1 MRIILCETMKFY
13 WKRIALIGD
22 IFVMINVGK
31 IIIIK
36 QKITVNKFNNII
48 FKESKETG
56 TVSMKYIFSSK
67 LIILK

>member
-22 IFVMINVGK
+22 IFVMTNVGK

-36 QKITVNKFNNII
+36 QKTIVNRFNNII
-48 FKESKETG
+48 FKKSKEIG
-56 TVSMKYIFSSK
+56 TVFMKYIFSSK
-67 LIILK
+67 EIILK

>member
-1 MRIILCETMKFY
+1 MKFY

-22 IFVMINVGK
+22 IFVMTNVGK

-36 QKITVNKFNNII
+36 QKTTVNTFNNII

-56 TVSMKYIFSSK
+56 TVFMKYIFSSK